1 MKNAMI
7 AKLFVIRCMGIAVL
21 SMLSVPTW
29 AEKGILIRP
38 HLGMGYSKASG
49 EGASGTST
57 HIGSRFLL
65 NVGGNKSYGL
75 EVTYIDAYARQD
87 DKPDTEYLAVG
98 IVLEQKPFESF
109 NMGIGTIGYLGIGD
123 NTNNPFG
130 IVTNL
135 GWEPEY
141 KGNIT
146 PYISLRSEWIFDDT
160 TLKINTLSAGIRFRF

>member
-1 MKNAMI
+1 
-7 AKLFVIRCMGIAVL
+7 MGIAVL

-29 AEKGILIRP
+29 AENGILIRP
-38 HLGMGYSKASG
+38 HLGMGYTNASG

-57 HIGSRFLL
+57 LIGSRFMLSA
-65 NVGGNKSYGL
+65 GGNKSYGL
-75 EVTYIDAYARQD
+75 EVSYIDAYARQD

-130 IVTNL
+130 IVTNF

-146 PYISLRSEWIFDDT
+146 PYISFRSEWIFDDS